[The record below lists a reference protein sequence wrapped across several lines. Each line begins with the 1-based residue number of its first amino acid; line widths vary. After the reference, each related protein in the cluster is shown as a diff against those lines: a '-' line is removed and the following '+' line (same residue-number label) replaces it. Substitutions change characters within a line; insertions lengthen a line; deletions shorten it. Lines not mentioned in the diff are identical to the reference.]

1 MVEKRKTMHSLYL
14 VDYRDNSLFYSTC
27 ILFMAKIEK
36 MGLFRN
42 PVGADGKAP
51 PTVEQY
57 QRLWQEILQ
66 RGDGL

>member
-1 MVEKRKTMHSLYL
+1 
-14 VDYRDNSLFYSTC
+14 
-27 ILFMAKIEK
+27 MAEIEK
-36 MGLFRN
+36 MGLFHN

-51 PTVEQY
+51 PAAERY